1 MNTSKNICL
10 LDLEILAR
18 NSNGA
23 NALRLRKR
31 RRTSN
36 CEERLV
42 RNNRCIIRVPQFALR
57 VRKRLGDEWPGQ
69 QIAV

>member
-1 MNTSKNICL
+1 MNASKNICL

-18 NSNGA
+18 NTTGA
-23 NALRLRKR
+23 EALRLRKR
-31 RRTSN
+31 RGTSN
-36 CEERLV
+36 CEKRLV
-42 RNNRCIIRVPQFALR
+42 SNNRSIIRVPQFALR